1 MLRVLGADVRPVP
14 AVAYDN
20 PNNYNHQV
28 YWLTIYSKIFPHNH
42 LRIIAF
48 FSKNHL

>member
-14 AVAYDN
+14 AVPYED

-28 YWLTIYSKIFPHNH
+28 PDALLVQTF
-42 LRIIAF
+42 
-48 FSKNHL
+48 